1 MLPDVEGEDG
11 AEALG
16 EGVAGAG
23 LLGDGEGAVGGGGEP
38 DPAGAE
44 EPDALGDKVVLEG
57 IEGAPL
63 FYDLLHEFAGLVRG
77 SRAGGELR
85 EVHVVVED
93 LAGVV
98 EDGAVRLLDDLVQRE
113 AFPGGAGEEL
123 VQVVDVGLE
132 VLAVMEADGTGAD
145 HGLQRIVR
153 IGEVDKCEHGREFK
167 WLRLC
172 SPCGKARP
180 GRPYKGSFPLK
191 YKYINYLLLNK
202 RKASPALLEPE
213 TPYNLDNYST
223 STELA
228 EPGVGRPLSRK
239 SLQSMS
245 VSAPSGKRT
254 RLR

>member
-11 AEALG
+11 LQAAG

-44 EPDALGDKVVLEG
+44 EPDALGDEVVLEG
-57 IEGAPL
+57 VEGAPL
-63 FYDLLHEFAGLVRG
+63 SHDLLHELAVRVRRG
-77 SRAGGELR
+77 RARRKLR
-85 EVHVVVED
+85 EIEVVVED

-98 EDGAVRLLDDLVQRE
+98 EDGRGVAGRSRRGRRGGRSHDFLQRE
-113 AFPGGAGEEL
+113 AFPGGAGEEF

-153 IGEVDKCEHGREFK
+153 VGKLYERKHSSGFK
-167 WLRLC
+167 RLRLC

-180 GRPYKGSFPLK
+180 GRPHKGVFSIRIQI
-191 YKYINYLLLNK
+191 Y
-202 RKASPALLEPE
+202 
-213 TPYNLDNYST
+213 
-223 STELA
+223 
-228 EPGVGRPLSRK
+228 
-239 SLQSMS
+239 
-245 VSAPSGKRT
+245 
-254 RLR
+254 

>member
-11 AEALG
+11 LQAAG

-23 LLGDGEGAVGGGGEP
+23 LLGNGKGAVGGGGEP

-44 EPDALGDKVVLEG
+44 EPDALGDEVVLEG
-57 IEGAPL
+57 VEGAPL
-63 FYDLLHEFAGLVRG
+63 LDYLLNEFAGLVRRC
-77 SRAGGELR
+77 RAGGKLR

-98 EDGAVRLLDDLVQRE
+98 EDGAVRLLDDLFQRE

-145 HGLQRIVR
+145 HGLQRTVR
-153 IGEVDKCEHGREFK
+153 IGEVDKCEHDREFK

-172 SPCGKARP
+172 SPCGKA
-180 GRPYKGSFPLK
+180 
-191 YKYINYLLLNK
+191 
-202 RKASPALLEPE
+202 
-213 TPYNLDNYST
+213 
-223 STELA
+223 
-228 EPGVGRPLSRK
+228 
-239 SLQSMS
+239 
-245 VSAPSGKRT
+245 
-254 RLR
+254 